1 MSFED
6 WTKNNIQPRISNDFF
21 YTDNENGQYYWGLHK
36 KYNQYVKDWETQNF
50 GPGPWSL
57 GRLNEIVDPYLPGC
71 SSFTLF

>member
-50 GPGPWSL
+50 GPGP
-57 GRLNEIVDPYLPGC
+57 
-71 SSFTLF
+71 